1 MKFPCLVFL
10 TLAFGVA
17 MSPAQ
22 TNTGTNA
29 NTGTNG
35 VDSILALV
43 TTNRPAASPATNQPA
58 ARPRGPIFIHSTG
71 PAVVDMENHWVT
83 YSDNV
88 LVTNPE
94 MKLTCEWAKA
104 DFPANWGEQ
113 ATNVVAQTNVV
124 VDYIDPKGQK
134 GRALGDKAVYLFQ
147 IVNGLT
153 NETVTLT
160 GDPTNN
166 PPAVEAGTNYTNR
179 QTADKIVY
187 DLRTGKVIFYSPT
200 GIFHPEGST
209 NSPTASNS
217 PSQDNFPLAK

>member
-1 MKFPCLVFL
+1 MKVPCFLFL
-10 TLAFGVA
+10 TLVCGVA
-17 MSPAQ
+17 ALPAQ
-22 TNTGTNA
+22 TNTVANA
-29 NTGTNG
+29 SAGSNG

-58 ARPRGPIFIHSTG
+58 ARPRGPIFIHSSG

-83 YSDNV
+83 YSDSV

-104 DFPANWGEQ
+104 NFPANWEQ
-113 ATNVVAQTNVV
+113 ATNVVAQTNVI
-124 VDYIDPKGQK
+124 VDYVDPKGQK

-166 PPAVEAGTNYTNR
+166 PPEILMGLNYADR
-179 QTADKIVY
+179 QIATQIVY
-187 DLRTGKVIFYSPT
+187 DVLTGKLIFKSPT
-200 GIFHPEGST
+200 GYFTPTT
-209 NSPTASNS
+209 NGPTGSNS
-217 PSQDNFPLAK
+217 RAESISPLAK

>member
-1 MKFPCLVFL
+1 MKFPCLIFFI
-10 TLAFGVA
+10 LACGVA
-17 MSPAQ
+17 ISPAQ
-22 TNTGTNA
+22 TNAGANG

-58 ARPRGPIFIHSTG
+58 ARPRGPIFIHSAG

-83 YSDNV
+83 YSDDV

-104 DFPANWGEQ
+104 DFPGDWGQ

-147 IVNGLT
+147 IENGLT

-166 PPAVEAGTNYTNR
+166 PPAVEAGENFTNR
-179 QTADKIVY
+179 QIGSQIVY
-187 DLRTGKVIFYSPT
+187 DVRTGKVTFFQPS
-200 GIFHPEGST
+200 GIFFPGAGTNGSG
-209 NSPTASNS
+209 S
-217 PSQDNFPLAK
+217 PSQGNLPFPK

>member
-1 MKFPCLVFL
+1 MKLPCLLFL
-10 TLAFGVA
+10 TLVCSVA
-17 MSPAQ
+17 ILPAQ

-29 NTGTNG
+29 STGTNG

-43 TTNRPAASPATNQPA
+43 TTNRPAAPPATNQPA
-58 ARPRGPIFIHSTG
+58 ARPRGPIFIHSSG

-83 YSDNV
+83 YSDSV

-104 DFPANWGEQ
+104 DFPANWEQ
-113 ATNVVAQTNVV
+113 ATNVIAQTNVII
-124 VDYIDPKGQK
+124 DYIDPKGQK

-147 IVNGLT
+147 ILNGLT

-166 PPAVEAGTNYTNR
+166 PPEVEAGSNYMNH
-179 QTADKIVY
+179 QIASSIVY
-187 DLRTGKVIFYSPT
+187 DVRTGKVFFYNPS
-200 GIFHPEGST
+200 GIVYPAASGT
-209 NSPTASNS
+209 NSPNS
-217 PSQDNFPLAK
+217 TTQGGLHFEK